1 MRPYSTAAFIALSLA
16 MMGAITVSPSPA
28 LSQNQPEA
36 KRKIVNRVVPIYPEL
51 ASKMRI
57 TGTVRVEVL
66 VAPNGKVKN
75 TEVIGGSPVL
85 AKAAIDA
92 IEKWKWGP
100 APEETRELIELDFHP
115 Q

>member
-1 MRPYSTAAFIALSLA
+1 
-16 MMGAITVSPSPA
+16 
-28 LSQNQPEA
+28 
-36 KRKIVNRVVPIYPEL
+36 VPIYPEL